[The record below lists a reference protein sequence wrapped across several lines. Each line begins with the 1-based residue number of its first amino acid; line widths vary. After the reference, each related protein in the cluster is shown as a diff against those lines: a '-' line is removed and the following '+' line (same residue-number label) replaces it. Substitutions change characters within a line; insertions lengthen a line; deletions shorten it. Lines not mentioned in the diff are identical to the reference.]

1 MRSSLIPV
9 ALAIGAAA
17 MPVSADLVS
26 VNIYGT
32 VAYNQVQVPPF
43 AGVGPGSSVQVSFLL
58 DSNSFVNSPNF
69 PVRGYVID
77 QSSFTMK
84 LGAATVGL
92 QNPFPGGE
100 TPYFIIRDN
109 DPQVDGFYI
118 STNVDFPFGVPLA
131 AQGAFGAFRN
141 DFSVSYAGDTLSSL
155 NLLDA
160 AGTYEFAGLGSYFW
174 AVTDGGFEPIGIDYS
189 RMVIEVVPSPATLLP
204 LASLVLV
211 TRRRR
216 A

>member
-1 MRSSLIPV
+1 MRRFALPA

-17 MPVSADLVS
+17 LSASADFVS
-26 VNIYGT
+26 VTIYGT

-43 AGVGPGSSVQVSFLL
+43 AGNGAGSSVQVSFQL

-84 LGAATVGL
+84 VGAANVGL
-92 QNPFPGGE
+92 QSPFPGGQ
-100 TPYFIIRDN
+100 TPYFVIRNN

-118 STNVDFPFGVPLA
+118 STNVDFPFGVPLN
-131 AQGAFGAFRN
+131 AQGAFGAFGN
-141 DFSVSYAGDTLSSL
+141 DFSVSYAGNTLNSL

-160 AGTYEFAGLGSYFW
+160 VGLYDFTGLGSYFW
-174 AVTDGGFEPIGIDYS
+174 AVTDGGFEPIGIDYN
-189 RMVIEVVPSPATLLP
+189 RMVIEVVPAPATLLP
-204 LASLVLV
+204 LASLVLIA
-211 TRRRR
+211 RRRR
-216 A
+216 D